1 MLRGEKMLRGETPA
15 PVRAGFMDSPDDRKR
30 AALHAKRIGGL
41 LTQALVSLSQTND
54 SVSAR

>member
-1 MLRGEKMLRGETPA
+1 
-15 PVRAGFMDSPDDRKR
+15 MDNPDDRER

-41 LTQALVSLSQTND
+41 RMQASVSSSQTND

>member
-1 MLRGEKMLRGETPA
+1 MLRGETPA

-41 LTQALVSLSQTND
+41 LVQASVSLSQTND